1 MSIIFLT
8 EPPKGGE
15 NRSEFIF
22 FPFCKR
28 LQRSEMTT
36 GKRINEQK
44 TEIVADQN
52 PFETGLKK
60 EGLRENNTNCII
72 YYSNNMK
79 ERTHT

>member
-1 MSIIFLT
+1 
-8 EPPKGGE
+8 
-15 NRSEFIF
+15 
-22 FPFCKR
+22 
-28 LQRSEMTT
+28 MTT

-72 YYSNNMK
+72 YYLNNMK